1 MCGVAGVYN
10 HKEAANLVYLA
21 LYSLQHRGQESA
33 GIVSAKNGHL
43 LGHHQM
49 GQVADIFTEA
59 VIEKLNGTSAIGHV
73 RYSTHGDSALRNC
86 QPFVVNYASG
96 PLAIAHNGN
105 LVNADILRQ
114 QFEARGSIFQST
126 MDTEVIVHLIA
137 ASKKPTL
144 IERVQEALAQVEGAW
159 SLVFISGDQM
169 IAARDPFGF
178 RPLVLG
184 RKDGAYVVVSE
195 TCALDLLEA
204 QFIREIEPGEIIQ
217 FNGSGMQSSFVETP
231 RPTKKAQC
239 IFEYV
244 YFARPDSIIFDR
256 NVYEI
261 RKGFGRQLA
270 LESPVEAD
278 MVVPVPDSGVPAAI
292 GYSAE
297 SGIPFE
303 LGLIRNHYVGRT
315 FIEPTQSIRHFGV
328 KVKLNAV
335 KELMKDKRIVLVDDS
350 LVRGTTSRK
359 IIGMIREAGA
369 REVHVRISS
378 PPVLWPCFYGIDTP
392 ERKELVAANH
402 STDEVRKFIGAD
414 TLAYLSPESLY
425 WFQKHKEKGEWF
437 CDACF
442 TGTYPAGRELIEERL
457 NL

>member
-33 GIVSAKNGHL
+33 GIVSDKNGHL

-244 YFARPDSIIFDR
+244 YFARPD
-256 NVYEI
+256 
-261 RKGFGRQLA
+261 
-270 LESPVEAD
+270 
-278 MVVPVPDSGVPAAI
+278 
-292 GYSAE
+292 
-297 SGIPFE
+297 
-303 LGLIRNHYVGRT
+303 
-315 FIEPTQSIRHFGV
+315 
-328 KVKLNAV
+328 
-335 KELMKDKRIVLVDDS
+335 
-350 LVRGTTSRK
+350 
-359 IIGMIREAGA
+359 
-369 REVHVRISS
+369 
-378 PPVLWPCFYGIDTP
+378 
-392 ERKELVAANH
+392 
-402 STDEVRKFIGAD
+402 
-414 TLAYLSPESLY
+414 
-425 WFQKHKEKGEWF
+425 
-437 CDACF
+437 
-442 TGTYPAGRELIEERL
+442 
-457 NL
+457 